1 MWSAGPVGPIMAVL
15 TSPDLVAAAVA
26 LLAACMARLTTRL
39 KRQQKEADDRLTR
52 MNAHLVRAANAAESA
67 ADGVHNNHEANLRDD
82 LDEKFGTVLDR
93 LDVLA
98 ENLEGIRETVRDQGV
113 RLHSLEGQIE
123 GVRNDAR
130 ADRSHLYNEVDSLH
144 DRIDRVKSKEA
155 S

>member
-1 MWSAGPVGPIMAVL
+1 MAVL

-39 KRQQKEADDRLTR
+39 KRQQKEADDRLSR

>member
-1 MWSAGPVGPIMAVL
+1 MAVL

-39 KRQQKEADDRLTR
+39 KRQQKEADDRLSR

-98 ENLEGIRETVRDQGV
+98 ENLEGIRETVRDQGA